1 MMVFIA
7 LSFMGLRNGKTDAPL
22 IPSEHTHHAQVS
34 LYYSVTHG
42 GSKMANREELE
53 KLLENAAG
61 PDRIHLLLDYGF
73 SFHME
78 DPEKMLTLTE
88 EAIQLSRLHDSR
100 EGLCRSYQQIAVYWG
115 IQGNYDEALK
125 NGINALSIAEEFGL
139 LERQSGLY
147 NNLAIIYCRMEDS
160 ENSINCAEKAI
171 EMASETGNSQEMARG
186 YNNLAMNME
195 DADKYP
201 EAYENYAKALEILRD
216 VNMPDQMAIALLN
229 TAGMAVKTGRYGEAE
244 NYAETALKFS
254 IETGSDYIECSARN
268 TMGRIKA
275 HLGSYEEAEKLL
287 MEALDLGVE
296 LNNEDLQLRFL
307 GDLMEFYE
315 KTGNHRKALDFT
327 KRHFALRQ
335 KIVEE
340 KQNTERARLRAEFE
354 TKEREKEKEIYRL
367 KNVELQLAKESAEA
381 SDRAKSFFLAM
392 MSHEIRTPMNVI
404 TGMLE
409 ILLENNPKPDQISLM
424 KKAYSSTR
432 DLLGIINDILDF
444 SKIEAGKFKIETV
457 SMDIRRVMGE
467 AIEMFTGTARRKP
480 VSLEMNLDKSI
491 PPLVKGDPLR
501 LGQILRNLISNSL
514 KFTEK
519 GSVIVS
525 AHVLK
530 ADPEKVDIGFSVEDT
545 GVGIPEEKLHSLFKP
560 FHQLDS
566 SLTRKYGGTGLG
578 LAICKH
584 LIEEM
589 NGKIS
594 VSSGPGEGT
603 LFEFVIPFDIP
614 SQKWSISQKAP
625 SKSNHRLTGMKILIA
640 EDQESIREIAL
651 HFLSSAGALCTT
663 AATGVEALEK
673 ASREEFDIILM
684 DIQMPE
690 MDGIAATVKLRE
702 TGISIPIVATS
713 GHAMPEHFEM
723 YSEAGI
729 NGYLIKPYTREDLLN
744 VVSRWVD
751 EKAHS

>member
-1 MMVFIA
+1 
-7 LSFMGLRNGKTDAPL
+7 
-22 IPSEHTHHAQVS
+22 
-34 LYYSVTHG
+34 
-42 GSKMANREELE
+42 MATREELE
-53 KLLENAAG
+53 KLLENASG

-78 DPEKMLTLTE
+78 DPEKMLSLTE

-160 ENSINCAEKAI
+160 ENSIHCAEKAV
-171 EMASETGNSQEMARG
+171 EMASETGNRQEMARG

-201 EAYENYAKALEILRD
+201 EAYENYAKAVEILRD
-216 VNMPDQMAIALLN
+216 LNLPDQMAIALLN
-229 TAGMAVKTGRYGEAE
+229 TAGMAVKIGKFREAE
-244 NYAETALKFS
+244 NYAETALEFS
-254 IETGSDYIECSARN
+254 IETGSDYIESGARN

-275 HLGSYEEAEKLL
+275 HLGSNEEAEKLFI
-287 MEALDLGVE
+287 EALDLGVE

-315 KTGNHRKALDFT
+315 NAGNHRKALDFT
-327 KRHFALRQ
+327 KKHFALRQ

-367 KNVELQLAKESAEA
+367 KNVELQLAKDSAEA

-409 ILLENNPKPDQISLM
+409 ILLENDPKPDQISLM

-457 SMDIRRVMGE
+457 NMDIRRVMGE
-467 AIEMFTGTARRKP
+467 AIEMFTGTARQKT

-519 GSVIVS
+519 GSITVS
-525 AHVLK
+525 ARVLK
-530 ADPEKVDIGFSVEDT
+530 ADSDKADIGFSVEDT

-560 FHQLDS
+560 FYQLDS

-589 NGKIS
+589 NGKIT
-594 VSSGPGEGT
+594 VSSSPGEGT
-603 LFEFVIPFDIP
+603 LFEFFIPFDIP
-614 SQKWSISQKAP
+614 SPNASISRKAP
-625 SKSNHRLTGMKILIA
+625 LKSSHQLTGMKVLIA

-663 AATGVEALEK
+663 AATGIEALEQ
-673 ASREEFDIILM
+673 ASREKFDIILM

-690 MDGIAATVKLRE
+690 MDGITATLKLRE
-702 TGISIPIVATS
+702 NGISVPIVATS
-713 GHAMPEHFEM
+713 GHAMPEHFAM
-723 YSEAGI
+723 YGEAGM
-729 NGYLIKPYTREDLLN
+729 NDWLTKPYTREELLGA
-744 VVSRWVD
+744 VAKWQGSESR
-751 EKAHS
+751 